1 MGAALKFHGED
12 YAGRTLTVNLAGDK
26 PKGGKDKGK
35 GKDKDG
41 QGKGKDGKDGKGKSK
56 GNQEQ
61 TVCVKGLSFETDE
74 ATLRKDFEECG
85 EIEQLRALKN
95 EEGGFRGIAFEFKT
109 KEGFEAALKFNEDT
123 YGGRTIYVSKAGEGG
138 KGKKGKKGGLST
150 EQKAAKDGSMVES
163 TGKKQ
168 TF

>member
-1 MGAALKFHGED
+1 MGGRPKGIAFIKYKNKSGVDAALKFNGED

-26 PKGGKDKGK
+26 PKGGKDNGK
-35 GKDKDG
+35 
-41 QGKGKDGKDGKGKSK
+41 GKGKDGKDGKGKSK

-74 ATLRKDFEECG
+74 ATLRKDFAECG

-95 EEGGFRGIAFEFKT
+95 EEGGFRGIAFIEFKT

-138 KGKKGKKGGLST
+138 NGKDKDGKGKGKDGKDKGK
-150 EQKAAKDGSMVES
+150 
-163 TGKKQ
+163 
-168 TF
+168 